1 MSTLLPHLVTGSA
14 QRFPERPA
22 VVMDGRTLTYGELE
36 SQSNQFAR
44 SLAGHGVRPGD
55 RVALWLPRSIEGVV
69 ALYGVMK
76 AGAAYVPVD
85 PGAPPMR
92 LAYIARDCAVSG
104 LVTVAE
110 RAAPLAEAFA
120 TGAPMRAVWLADP
133 VAPDARARAETPGA
147 KPAAEA
153 AGAPGAT
160 PKHPADAP
168 RVAGLP
174 SVTWAEMASESAAP
188 VPVHALEGDLAYIL
202 YTSGSTGEPKGVML
216 SHRNALA
223 FVEWAGDVF
232 QVTHQDRLANHAPL
246 HFDLSTFDLFAGARA
261 GAAIYPLSPRIA
273 SFPAAVARQW
283 VSDRLTVWYA
293 TPSTLVLMLT
303 RGGLG
308 NLDLGAL
315 RVLLFAG
322 EVFPVK
328 YLRELMRLAPR
339 ARFANLYGPT
349 ETNVCTWHELNSPPE
364 GDQPLPIGLSCPYDD
379 ALVLDENLKRVASG
393 SVGELWV
400 RGATVMRGYWGRPE
414 RTALALQPIE
424 IAPGITDLAYRTGD
438 LVRARPDGNLEFLG
452 RRDHQVKT
460 RGYRV
465 ELGEIETVLH
475 RHPAVDEAV
484 VLAIPDEEVTH
495 RLRAVV
501 VLRSGSALDE
511 AALRQHCAE
520 SLPRYM
526 VPENVEFR
534 RELPRTSSGKVD
546 RQALARPR
554 DSQRT

>member
-1 MSTLLPHLVTGSA
+1 MTKTLLPHLVTESA
-14 QRFPERPA
+14 ARVPDRPA
-22 VVMDGRTLTYGELE
+22 VVMDGRSLSYAELE
-36 SQSNQFAR
+36 RQSNRLAR
-44 SLAGHGVRPGD
+44 SLLGHGVRPGD
-55 RVALWLPRSIEGVV
+55 RVALWLPRSIESVV

-85 PGAPPMR
+85 PGAPPAR

-110 RAAPLAEAFA
+110 RAAALEETFA
-120 TGAPMRAVWLADP
+120 AGAPMRALWLA
-133 VAPDARARAETPGA
+133 EEGA
-147 KPAAEA
+147 PAA
-153 AGAPGAT
+153 APC
-160 PKHPADAP
+160 
-168 RVAGLP
+168 VAGLP
-174 SVTWAEMASESAAP
+174 NVPWAEVGAESHAAP
-188 VPVHALEGDLAYIL
+188 ESRTLEGDLAYIL

-232 QVTHQDRLANHAPL
+232 QVTHEDRLANHAPF

-261 GAAIYPLSPRIA
+261 GAAVYPLSPRIA

-283 VSDRLTVWYA
+283 SRDQLTVWYA

-303 RGGLG
+303 RGGLAS
-308 NLDLGAL
+308 LDLSAL

-322 EVFPVK
+322 EVFPIK
-328 YLRELMRLAPR
+328 YLRDLMRLAPH
-339 ARFANLYGPT
+339 ARYANLYGPT
-349 ETNVCTWHELNSPPE
+349 ETNVCTWLEVAKPPE
-364 GDQPLPIGLSCPYDD
+364 DDRPLPIGRACPYDEV
-379 ALVLDENLKRVASG
+379 LVLDETLKPVPAGG
-393 SVGELWV
+393 SGELWV

-414 RTALALQPIE
+414 RTALALQRIE
-424 IAPGITDLAYRTGD
+424 IASGVTDLAYRTGD
-438 LVRARPDGNLEFLG
+438 LVRMQTDGNLEFLG

-484 VLAIPDEEVTH
+484 VLAIPDDEVTH

-501 VLRSGSALDE
+501 VTKTEAALDE

-526 VPENVEFR
+526 VPESIEFR

-546 RQALARPR
+546 RRALVQSQA
-554 DSQRT
+554 S

>member
-1 MSTLLPHLVTGSA
+1 MSTLLPHLVTESA
-14 QRFPERPA
+14 ARFASRPA
-22 VVMDGRTLTYGELE
+22 LVMDGRTLTYAELE
-36 SQSNQFAR
+36 SLSNRFAR
-44 SLAGHGVRPGD
+44 SLAGHGVRSGD
-55 RVALWLPRSIEGVV
+55 RVALWLPRSIESVV

-85 PGAPPMR
+85 PGAPPAR
-92 LAYIARDCAVSG
+92 LAYIARDCAVAG

-110 RAAPLAEAFA
+110 RAAALDETFA
-120 TGAPMRAVWLADP
+120 AGAPMRAVWF
-133 VAPDARARAETPGA
+133 AEEGPS
-147 KPAAEA
+147 
-153 AGAPGAT
+153 AGAAPGG
-160 PKHPADAP
+160 DAP
-168 RVAGLP
+168 RNAGMP
-174 SVTWAEMASESAAP
+174 NVTWAEVAAESDRAP
-188 VPVHALEGDLAYIL
+188 ELRALEGDLAYIL

-232 QVTHQDRLANHAPL
+232 QVTAQDRLANHAPF

-261 GAAIYPLSPRIA
+261 GAAVYPLSPRIA

-283 VSDRLTVWYA
+283 CADRLTVWYA

-303 RGGLG
+303 RGGLSS
-308 NLDLGAL
+308 LDLSAL

-328 YLRELMRLAPR
+328 YLRDLMRLAPS
-339 ARFANLYGPT
+339 ARYANLYGPT
-349 ETNVCTWHELNSPPE
+349 ETNVCTWLDVANPPE
-364 GDQPLPIGLSCPYDD
+364 GDRPLPIGRACPYDD
-379 ALVLDENLKRVASG
+379 VLVLDESLKPVPAG
-393 SVGELWV
+393 AAGELWV

-414 RTALALQPIE
+414 RTALALQSIE
-424 IAPGITDLAYRTGD
+424 IAPGVTDVAYRTGD
-438 LVRARPDGNLEFLG
+438 LVRMQSDGNLEFLG

-475 RHPAVDEAV
+475 RHPGVDEAV
-484 VLAIPDEEVTH
+484 VLAIPDDEVTH

-501 VLRSGSALDE
+501 VTKAGVALDE
-511 AALRQHCAE
+511 AALRQHCAD

-526 VPENVEFR
+526 VPETIEFR

-546 RQALARPR
+546 RRGLVQPHAILNTER
-554 DSQRT
+554 RTDDDDGH